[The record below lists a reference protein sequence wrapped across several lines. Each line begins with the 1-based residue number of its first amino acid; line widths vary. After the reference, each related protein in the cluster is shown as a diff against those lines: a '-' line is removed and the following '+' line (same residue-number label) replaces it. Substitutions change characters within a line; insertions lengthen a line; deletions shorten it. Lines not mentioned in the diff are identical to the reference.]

1 MGHNMG
7 ERVSDITTTSAR
19 NSSNSEYQEEN
30 NISSS
35 VLIRVWGPASF
46 LGQNSVPLHQE
57 RINWQSEA
65 TQGVIRTENR
75 TRDSSGQTIE
85 QVWGQEMSKEEF

>member
-1 MGHNMG
+1 MG

-57 RINWQSEA
+57 RINWQRET
-65 TQGVIRTENR
+65 TQGENR
-75 TRDSSGQTIE
+75 ERGLSGQTIE
-85 QVWGQEMSKEEF
+85 QVWGQEMA